1 MANMLD
7 VLRSHLPRLSRQ
19 EAAVAQTI
27 LSDPQATLQSPVAVV
42 ATRAGVSQPTVIRL
56 CRSVGCEG
64 FADFKLKLA
73 QSLVPGVPFVTA
85 AVESSDDTATY
96 AAKIFDATATALH
109 AARTAL
115 DVASTNKAIEVL
127 ANARRIV
134 IFGLGGSASIAQDAE
149 HKLARFGIPC
159 QAVLDPLMLRIQLA
173 GMGPDDVLLTIS
185 NTGRTKLALE
195 AAQSARDQQVPVIA
209 VTAPGS
215 PLAALANITVAV
227 ESAEDTD
234 LFTPMASRIV
244 HLVHVDVLTTGIA
257 LRLGA
262 DKQDLLAR
270 IKTNL
275 RTTRLPLAREAVHRD
290 PLPQL

>member
-1 MANMLD
+1 
-7 VLRSHLPRLSRQ
+7 
-19 EAAVAQTI
+19 VAQTI

-149 HKLARFGIPC
+149 HKLARFGLPC
-159 QAVLDPLMLRIQLA
+159 QAVLDLRIQLA

-257 LRLGA
+257 LKLGA

-275 RTTRLPLAREAVHRD
+275 RTTRLPLARDAVHRD